1 MKRHIAILPIAL
13 ALGFLQHVQ
22 AADPAPISNPAP
34 ISTEV
39 YKLAKDDL
47 DQHYD
52 REKKACDSLGGNAKD
67 ICREEAKGA
76 EKVAQARLKAQ
87 HTGKQ
92 SDKDAAVE
100 AGIEARHK
108 VAKERCDDLQGNQ
121 KDVCVK
127 QAKADHDKAMASLK
141 ARQDIQEIRDETAE
155 KKRDADH
162 KVARERC
169 DAMSGAAKDACQAS
183 AKARFNMN

>member
-13 ALGFLQHVQ
+13 TIGFLQQVQ
-22 AADPAPISNPAP
+22 AADPAPISN
-34 ISTEV
+34 EV

-52 REKKACDSLGGNAKD
+52 REKKGCDTLSGNAKD
-67 ICREEAKGA
+67 VCQEEAKGA

-92 SDKDAAVE
+92 SDKDDAVK
-100 AGIEARHK
+100 ASIEARHN

-127 QAKADHDKAMASLK
+127 QAKADHDKAKASLK
-141 ARQDIQEIRDETAE
+141 ARQDIQEARDEAAE
-155 KKRDADH
+155 KKRDADY
-162 KVARERC
+162 KVAKERC
-169 DAMSGAAKDACQAS
+169 DTLTGTSKDACQAS

>member
-1 MKRHIAILPIAL
+1 MNRHIALLPIAL
-13 ALGFLQHVQ
+13 AIGFLQPVQ
-22 AADPAPISNPAP
+22 AADPAP

-47 DQHYD
+47 DHHYD
-52 REKKACDSLGGNAKD
+52 REKKACDTLSGNAKD
-67 ICREEAKGA
+67 ICQEEAKGA

-92 SDKDAAVE
+92 ADKDAAVE
-100 AGIEARHK
+100 AGVDARHK

-127 QAKADHDKAMASLK
+127 QAKADHDKAIANLK

-155 KKRDADH
+155 KKRDADY
-162 KVARERC
+162 KVAKERC
-169 DAMSGAAKDACQAS
+169 DTLAGSAKDACQAS
-183 AKARFNMN
+183 AKARFNVN

>member
-1 MKRHIAILPIAL
+1 MNRHIALLPIAL
-13 ALGFLQHVQ
+13 AIGFLQPVQ
-22 AADPAPISNPAP
+22 AADPAP

-47 DQHYD
+47 DHHYD
-52 REKKACDSLGGNAKD
+52 REKKACDTLSGNAKD
-67 ICREEAKGA
+67 ICQEEAKGA

-92 SDKDAAVE
+92 ADKDAAVE
-100 AGIEARHK
+100 AGVDARHK

-127 QAKADHDKAMASLK
+127 QAKADHDKAIAKLK

-155 KKRDADH
+155 KKRDADY
-162 KVARERC
+162 KVAKERC
-169 DAMSGAAKDACQAS
+169 DTLAGSAKDACQAS
-183 AKARFNMN
+183 AKARFNVN

>member
-1 MKRHIAILPIAL
+1 MNRHIALLPIAL
-13 ALGFLQHVQ
+13 AIGFLQPVQ
-22 AADPAPISNPAP
+22 AADPAP

-47 DQHYD
+47 DQHYARD
-52 REKKACDSLGGNAKD
+52 KAACDNLNGNAKD
-67 ICREEAKGA
+67 ICQEEAKGA

-100 AGIEARHK
+100 ASVEARHK

-141 ARQDIQEIRDETAE
+141 ARQEIKEARDEAAE
-155 KKRDADH
+155 KKREADY
-162 KVARERC
+162 KVAKERC
-169 DAMSGAAKDACQAS
+169 DTLAGSAKDACQAS
-183 AKARFNMN
+183 AKARFNVN

>member
-1 MKRHIAILPIAL
+1 MNRHIALLPIAL
-13 ALGFLQHVQ
+13 AIGFLQPVQ
-22 AADPAPISNPAP
+22 AADPAPISN
-34 ISTEV
+34 EV

-52 REKKACDSLGGNAKD
+52 REKKACDALSGNAKD
-67 ICREEAKGA
+67 ICQEEAKGA

-92 SDKDAAVE
+92 SDKDDAVK
-100 AGIEARHK
+100 ASIEARHN
-108 VAKERCDDLQGNQ
+108 VAKERCDDVQGNQ

-127 QAKADHDKAMASLK
+127 QAKADRDKAMASLK
-141 ARQDIQEIRDETAE
+141 ARQDIQEARDEAAE
-155 KKRDADH
+155 KKRDADY

-169 DAMSGAAKDACQAS
+169 DTMSGSAKDACQAS
-183 AKARFNMN
+183 AKARFNVN

>member
-1 MKRHIAILPIAL
+1 MNRHIALLPIAL
-13 ALGFLQHVQ
+13 AIGFLQPVQ
-22 AADPAPISNPAP
+22 AADPAP

-47 DQHYD
+47 DHHYD
-52 REKKACDSLGGNAKD
+52 REKKACDTLSGNAKD
-67 ICREEAKGA
+67 ICQEEAKGA

-87 HTGKQ
+87 HTGKP

-100 AGIEARHK
+100 AGVDARHK

-127 QAKADHDKAMASLK
+127 QAKADHDKAIASLK
-141 ARQDIQEIRDETAE
+141 ARQDIQEIRDEAAD
-155 KKRDADH
+155 KKREADY
-162 KVARERC
+162 KVAKERC
-169 DAMSGAAKDACQAS
+169 DTLAGSAKDACQAS
-183 AKARFNMN
+183 AKARFNVN

>member
-13 ALGFLQHVQ
+13 CLGFLQHAH
-22 AADPAPISNPAP
+22 AANPAP
-34 ISTEV
+34 ISDEV

-47 DQHYD
+47 EQHYA
-52 REKKACDSLGGNAKD
+52 REKVTCDSVSGNAKD
-67 ICREEAKGA
+67 ICQAEVTGA

-87 HTGKQ
+87 QTGKQ
-92 SDKDAAVE
+92 ADKDAAVE
-100 AGIEARHK
+100 AGIDARHK

-141 ARQDIQEIRDETAE
+141 ARQEIKEARDEAAE
-155 KKRDADH
+155 KKREADY
-162 KVARERC
+162 KVAKERC
-169 DAMSGAAKDACQAS
+169 DTLAGSAKDACQAS
-183 AKARFNMN
+183 AKARFNVN

>member
-1 MKRHIAILPIAL
+1 MMRHIAILPIVL
-13 ALGFLQHVQ
+13 TLGLLQQVQ
-22 AADPAPISNPAP
+22 AADPAPISN
-34 ISTEV
+34 EV

-52 REKKACDSLGGNAKD
+52 REKKACDSLNGNAKD
-67 ICREEAKGA
+67 VCQEEAKGA

-100 AGIEARHK
+100 ASVDARYN

-121 KDVCVK
+121 KDVCAK
-127 QAKADHDKAMASLK
+127 QAKAEHDKAKASVK
-141 ARQDIQEIRDETAE
+141 ARQDIQEARDEAAE
-155 KKRDADH
+155 KKRDADY

-169 DAMSGAAKDACQAS
+169 DSMAGAAKDACQAS

>member
-1 MKRHIAILPIAL
+1 MNRHIALLPIAL
-13 ALGFLQHVQ
+13 AIGFLQPVQ
-22 AADPAPISNPAP
+22 AADPAPINN
-34 ISTEV
+34 EV

-47 DQHYD
+47 DRHYD
-52 REKKACDSLGGNAKD
+52 REKKACDTLSGNAKD
-67 ICREEAKGA
+67 ICQEEAKGA

-100 AGIEARHK
+100 AGIDARHK

-141 ARQDIQEIRDETAE
+141 ARQDIQEVRDEAAE
-155 KKRDADH
+155 KKRDADY
-162 KVARERC
+162 KVAKERC
-169 DAMSGAAKDACQAS
+169 DTLAGSAKDACQAS

>member
-1 MKRHIAILPIAL
+1 MNRHIALLPIAL
-13 ALGFLQHVQ
+13 AIGFLQPAQ
-22 AADPAPISNPAP
+22 AADPAPINN
-34 ISTEV
+34 EV

-47 DQHYD
+47 DHHYD
-52 REKKACDSLGGNAKD
+52 REKKACDTLSGNAKD
-67 ICREEAKGA
+67 ICQEETKGA

-92 SDKDAAVE
+92 ADKDAAIE
-100 AGIEARHK
+100 AGVDARHK

-141 ARQDIQEIRDETAE
+141 ARQDIQEVRDEAAE
-155 KKRDADH
+155 KKRDADY
-162 KVARERC
+162 KVAKERC
-169 DAMSGAAKDACQAS
+169 DTLAGSAKDACQAS
-183 AKARFNMN
+183 AKARFNVN